1 MRQLLLVSLEH
12 GGPWDWSKGMREQAL
27 WDEHAALMDAFV
39 EDGLIVLGGPLDEK
53 VVLLIVDCESEEAL
67 RERFAADPW
76 IRNGMLT
83 ITSVRPWTV
92 LLHAAPRRAMP

>member
-1 MRQLLLVSLEH
+1 MRSLFLVAMEH
-12 GGPWDWSKGMREQAL
+12 GGPWDWSKGMREQEL

-39 EDGLIVLGGPLDEK
+39 REGLVVLGGPLDEK
-53 VVLLIVDCESEEAL
+53 DVLLVVDSESEKAL

-76 IRNGMLT
+76 IRKGLLT

-92 LLHAAPRRAMP
+92 LLHAAP

>member
-1 MRQLLLVSLEH
+1 MKSLLLVSMKH
-12 GGPWDWSKGMREQAL
+12 GGPWDWSKGMRAQKL

-39 EDGLIVLGGPLDEK
+39 EDGFVVLGGPLDEK
-53 VVLLIVDCESEEAL
+53 DVLVVVDAETEEAL

-92 LLHAAPRRAMP
+92 LLHAAP

>member
-1 MRQLLLVSLEH
+1 MRRLLLVSLEH
-12 GGPWDWSKGMREQAL
+12 GGPWDWSKGMREQEL

-39 EDGLIVLGGPLDEK
+39 EEGLIVLGGPLDETD
-53 VVLLIVDCESEEAL
+53 VLLVVDCEDEEAL
-67 RERFAADPW
+67 REQFAADPW

-92 LLHAAPRRAMP
+92 LLHAAP